1 MIENNFTIFFQLSKS
16 LLRVYV
22 FMNKDGLYT
31 CFSLKKIPFK
41 PILRGQT
48 ELSKGHL
55 NEKKRNGRLPLFS
68 LICIPSYISLS
79 WEQNLFLP
87 QQIVMCRTRRLSS
100 CYVHSSWGKGQR
112 SKDGTYQV
120 PLWQRRSFNVICI
133 DIQTAVKYFNVNCHC
148 NRQGN
153 LSSNYLVL
161 LPGYAT

>member
-1 MIENNFTIFFQLSKS
+1 MAYIHVLPLKNSLQANPQGPDRTFQ
-16 LLRVYV
+16 R
-22 FMNKDGLYT
+22 T
-31 CFSLKKIPFK
+31 FK
-41 PILRGQT
+41 W
-48 ELSKGHL
+48 
-55 NEKKRNGRLPLFS
+55 KKRNGRLPLLS

-133 DIQTAVKYFNVNCHC
+133 NIQTAVKYFNVNSHC
-148 NRQGN
+148 NQQGN